1 MIETLSYINYN
12 GVTISLNIK
21 HVLINE
27 LKDTQI
33 EKIIEEICE
42 IKNKIL
48 KLINDMET
56 NDIYNLR
63 KRVVSNLNTDSIT
76 TNIIHNY
83 ISYQN
88 KLLEYH
94 YRLDYLKSNCI
105 RNSDYL
111 VDLYNKTCKQL
122 NLVNIEYENL
132 KQIYDQTNNNYLQ
145 TEKKQIIKM
154 DALHSELADVIIQ
167 RDFLKGINQKNK
179 ETIIELEKQLNE
191 IRVTEIE
198 RLNIENINYNNQIQ
212 FYSYEIQKLLNDRK
226 EITENN
232 TNLQTQFNDLKVDLL
247 KTLGQLDSYKTK
259 TENFKNEKEKLETDI
274 LLQNSMY
281 EKKLLEM
288 NNTLLKIQ
296 NEKDKLISQVCE
308 LIPDYT
314 WNENYGFIH
323 KEYEVINNDNI
334 EI

>member
-1 MIETLSYINYN
+1 MTDTLLYINYN
-12 GVTISLNIK
+12 GVTISINIK

-27 LKDTQI
+27 YKDTQI
-33 EKIIEEICE
+33 EKIIDEICE

-105 RNSDYL
+105 QNNDYL

-232 TNLQTQFNDLKVDLL
+232 TNLQTQFNDLKVELL
-247 KTLGQLDSYKTK
+247 KTISQLDSYKTK
-259 TENFKNEKEKLETDI
+259 TENFKNEKEKLETDL
-274 LLQNSMY
+274 LLQNSIY
-281 EKKLLEM
+281 EKKLLEI

-296 NEKDKLISQVCE
+296 NEKDKIICQACE

-323 KEYEVINNDNI
+323 KEYEVINNDNL
-334 EI
+334 